1 MGRFKEQIE
10 RLSGECDLSKLKE
23 TQSVDQTKKFNR
35 QLRQAKEEAAIFQQR
50 NTELSSKKQ
59 ELEKQMELMDSE
71 ISTLKSDLKLAFK
84 RIEDLQMALQGDI
97 TDSDSDISD
106 RWVVRSNFGGVN
118 QGRQHNAQ

>member
-35 QLRQAKEEAAIFQQR
+35 QLRQTKEEAAIFQQR

-106 RWVVRSNFGGVN
+106 R
-118 QGRQHNAQ
+118 